1 MRRKRITVCVVY
13 DLVKTESASFGTGDR
28 RASSSGNWHVP
39 NMRGFVG
46 SQGGRGHKTHR
57 AKARRARHVQT
68 FAWPVSTELPEPI
81 PMHMFIIYPLIHS
94 SILSPTH
101 CPSTHSNHPVGQLIL
116 GNHYVQSPGINT
128 SKKILKIKG
137 IILFTIYTYIS
148 HTHIYHTHIAYI
160 CIYKHILTTHIG
172 HSHIHINTYPPNI
185 LNLER
190 LSQWTWLA
198 SLIYLPCQPLGFCE
212 SQAWSQSCD
221 CYTSEAEA
229 RGSSIR
235 GQMDYTTS
243 PVQKR
248 KPAPWDDRVTFPP
261 RFFLLK
267 QTRIQAGLS
276 PSLSHISV
284 FIKYLTFLNFN
295 DIASK
300 LLQNNLFVHHCM
312 NFTLQTDRVT

>member
-1 MRRKRITVCVVY
+1 
-13 DLVKTESASFGTGDR
+13 
-28 RASSSGNWHVP
+28 
-39 NMRGFVG
+39 
-46 SQGGRGHKTHR
+46 
-57 AKARRARHVQT
+57 
-68 FAWPVSTELPEPI
+68 
-81 PMHMFIIYPLIHS
+81 MFILYPLIHS

-172 HSHIHINTYPPNI
+172 HSHIHINIYPPNI

-190 LSQWTWLA
+190 LSQCIWLA

-221 CYTSEAEA
+221 CYTSEAEDEDLA
-229 RGSSIR
+229 LEVRGTIR
-235 GQMDYTTS
+235 Q
-243 PVQKR
+243 VRFR
-248 KPAPWDDRVTFPP
+248 KESQPHEMTEWHSPP

-267 QTRIQAGLS
+267 QTSIQAGLS

-284 FIKYLTFLNFN
+284 FIKHLPFLNFN
-295 DIASK
+295 YIASK